1 MRTFFLLLAVV
12 GLSPALLAQT
22 NVLNLARAVVYCP
35 AGTTKPEQKAA
46 QMLVEEIQERTRIR
60 LPQSTQWPTGNA
72 PVIVVGQ
79 ASTLKK
85 ISNNRSVGL
94 PPQAEAKADGFQIR
108 IDGSAS
114 QPAIWVQGNDPRG
127 TVFGAGW
134 LLRHL
139 TLKRDTITIAGDLS
153 VRSAPETKLRGHQ
166 LGYRATP
173 NSYDGWDLA
182 QWEHYIRD
190 LAVFGANAIELI
202 PPRSDTDRDSPHFP
216 LPPMETMIGMSQ
228 LAADYG
234 LDVWV
239 WYPALD
245 EDYGKPETVQF
256 ALNEWGNVLRQLPK
270 LNAILVPCGDP
281 GHTPPELLVPMLE
294 KQAAQLKKYHANVQ
308 WWMSPQ
314 GFDEKRLATFK
325 ALIEKNP
332 PWLTGLA
339 YGPWMRL
346 SLPEFR
352 QWTPARYPIRQYP
365 DITHSHRCQFP
376 VPDWDYA
383 YVLTQHREPINPRPL
398 DMATIYRYSAPHT
411 IGYITYSEGCN
422 DDVNKAV
429 WSALSW
435 NLNQPVAQILQEYGR
450 YFIGPVFAERFA
462 EGLLRLERNWRGPVR
477 TNTGID
483 STLVLFRQLEVEAG
497 PRLLRNWR
505 FQQALFRA
513 YYDAYV
519 RQRVLQEGQ
528 LEADALATLANA
540 PALGV
545 ETAMQKATEQLAKVE
560 TQPVGLPLKMRVL
573 ELGEALFQTIN
584 MQLYVKRHAAV
595 RSDGA
600 TLERIDTPLNN
611 RPFLLQHFA
620 QIAQLATEAERLKA
634 LQTLVTKLKPDANE
648 PNAHYDDLGNPTRQ
662 PHLVRSAAYA
672 NDPDF
677 LQSPLVIN
685 EQRSPGTTRHPLS
698 WYSHV
703 MGLYD
708 QPIRLHYDGLDKN
721 ARYKVRV
728 VYASGPVRLVA
739 NQTTEIHPLL
749 KNEFT
754 PLEYDL
760 PAEATRSGTLD
771 LSWTG
776 TPGAGESG
784 RGNQVSEVWLIK
796 Q

>member
-1 MRTFFLLLAVV
+1 MRFFLSLLLLLSVV
-12 GLSPALLAQT
+12 GSGFAQT
-22 NVLNLARAVVYCP
+22 PLNLARAVVYCP
-35 AGTTKPEQKAA
+35 TGATTPERKAA
-46 QMLVEEIQERTRIR
+46 QMLVEEIQKRTRIR
-60 LPQSTQWPTGNA
+60 LAQATQWPTSNS
-72 PVIVVGQ
+72 PVIAVGQ
-79 ASTLKK
+79 AVALKK
-85 ISNNRSVGL
+85 TGRKA
-94 PPQAEAKADGFQIR
+94 PPVQTPKDGFQVR
-108 IDGSAS
+108 VDAAPG
-114 QPAIWVQGNDPRG
+114 QPIIWVQGNDPRG

-134 LLRHL
+134 LLRQL
-139 TLKRDTITIAGDLS
+139 TLMRDTVLADNSLAIST
-153 VRSAPETKLRGHQ
+153 APQTPLRGHQ

-182 QWEHYIRD
+182 QWEQYIRD
-190 LAVFGANAIELI
+190 LVVFGANAIELI

-245 EDYGKPETVQF
+245 DDYSKPETVQF
-256 ALNEWGNVLRQLPK
+256 ALNEWGNVLKQLPK

-281 GHTPPELLVPMLE
+281 GHTPPQLLVPMLE

-325 ALIEKNP
+325 ALIEQNP

-346 SLPEFR
+346 SLPDFR
-352 QWTPARYPIRQYP
+352 KWTPARYPIRQYP
-365 DITHSHRCQFP
+365 DITHSHRCQYP

-383 YVLTQHREPINPRPL
+383 YVLTQHREPINPRPQ
-398 DMATIYRYSAPHT
+398 DMAAIYRYSAPHT

-422 DDVNKAV
+422 DDVNKAI
-429 WSALSW
+429 WSALGW
-435 NLNQPVAQILQEYGR
+435 DPNQPVDQILREYSR
-450 YFIGPVFAERFA
+450 YFIGPAVADRFA
-462 EGLLRLERNWRGPVR
+462 SGLQRLEQNWRGSVR

-483 STLVLFRQLEVEAG
+483 STLALFQQVEQQAG
-497 PRLLRNWR
+497 PHLLQNWR

-519 RQRVLQEGQ
+519 RQRVLHEQH
-528 LEADALATLANA
+528 LETDALAMLTNA
-540 PALGV
+540 PVLGSAG
-545 ETAMQKATEQLAKVE
+545 AMQRAVERLAEAE
-560 TQPVGLPLKMRVL
+560 TQPVALPLKMRVL

-584 MQLYVKRHAAV
+584 MQLYMKRHAAV

-600 TLERIDTPLNN
+600 TLERLNTPLNN
-611 RPFLLQHFA
+611 RSYVLQRFSS
-620 QIAQLATEAERLKA
+620 IATLTTENERLVQLRA
-634 LQTLVTKLKPDANE
+634 LQAELQPHENQPGVL
-648 PNAHYDDLGNPTRQ
+648 YDDLGNPARQ
-662 PHLVRSAAYA
+662 PHLVKADTYK

-677 LQSPLVIN
+677 LKTPLTIN
-685 EQRSPGTTRHPLS
+685 EQRAPGSLRYPLS

-708 QPIRLHYDGLDKN
+708 QPIRLHYDGLDPA

-728 VYASGPVRLVA
+728 VYASGPVRMVA
-739 NQTTEIHPLL
+739 NQNTEIHPLQ
-749 KNEFT
+749 KKEFT
-754 PLEYDL
+754 LLEYDL
-760 PAEATRSGTLD
+760 PAETTRTGTLD

-776 TPGAGESG
+776 TPRAGESG